1 MLQCFSRSLLRSGL
15 RACRSTSAPAS
26 RRASTIAEAES
37 SGDNEPTAP
46 STSSERSSAT
56 FKNDTLRTL
65 SRRGLL
71 QDISSSFLN
80 EHLTSAPRTIYLGVD
95 PTAPSL
101 HVGNLV
107 PLLALFRLAQA
118 GHRGLLVVGGATG
131 SVGDPS
137 GKTTQRKQLPQAR
150 LKQNAQKIAL
160 QLREIVEHL
169 RSSTTSKGSPDV
181 NISVLDN
188 SDFYADLGILD
199 FLREVGNFSRLGE
212 MMARDR

>member
-15 RACRSTSAPAS
+15 RACRSPSAPAS
-26 RRASTIAEAES
+26 RLASTITAAES
-37 SGDNEPTAP
+37 EPLAP
-46 STSSERSSAT
+46 STRSESSRGSFT
-56 FKNDTLRTL
+56 NDTLRTL
-65 SRRGLL
+65 SHRGLL
-71 QDISSSFLN
+71 QDISSSFLH

-160 QLREIVEHL
+160 QLREIVELL
-169 RSSTTSKGSPDV
+169 RSSTTSKGSPEID
-181 NISVLDN
+181 ISVLDN
-188 SDFYADLGILD
+188 SDFYADLGVLD